1 NIDVIFNKNQIN
13 IKKDNIVFVS
23 RLIDGIFPDYNQI
36 IPKKFNTNIILKK
49 DAFVNSLKLSGVFS
63 GKLNEINISINSGD
77 DFFIIKTSSN
87 ESGESVTKIPAKIT
101 GESIKISFNYKYIY
115 ECMLNINSEDI
126 ALKFSGEGK
135 PLLITGADDNTFQY
149 LIMPMS
155 V

>member
-1 NIDVIFNKNQIN
+1 M
-13 IKKDNIVFVS
+13 
-23 RLIDGIFPDYNQI
+23 
-36 IPKKFNTNIILKK
+36 
-49 DAFVNSLKLSGVFS
+49 FS

-135 PLLITGADDNTFQY
+135 PLPYNRRR
-149 LIMPMS
+149 
-155 V
+155 